1 MAQMARGGGMGSVG
15 LLHRAAGTA
24 QPDGAESRESLG
36 GKSDA
41 VSCTNYHRDSA
52 STGSDIPATPA
63 VLQFHFRAWAAGMER
78 FL

>member
-1 MAQMARGGGMGSVG
+1 MGSTG
-15 LLHRAAGTA
+15 LLHRATGTA

-41 VSCTNYHRDSA
+41 VSCTNNHRNSA
-52 STGSDIPATPA
+52 WVGSGIPATPA
-63 VLQFHFRAWAAGMER
+63 VFQFHFRAWAAGVER